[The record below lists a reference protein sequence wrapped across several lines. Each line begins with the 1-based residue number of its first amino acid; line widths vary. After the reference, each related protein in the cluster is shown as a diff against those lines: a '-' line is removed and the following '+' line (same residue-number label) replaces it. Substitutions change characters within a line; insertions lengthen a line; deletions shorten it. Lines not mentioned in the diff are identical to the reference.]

1 MVSTTDDEHT
11 VDAQHIQCPATVA
24 KLTLS
29 LPDRRSLIPLA
40 TYSHLRTGRSGD
52 GQTPVHCQPQPS

>member
-11 VDAQHIQCPATVA
+11 VDAQHIQCPATLT

-40 TYSHLRTGRSGD
+40 TFSHLRTGAAMNRTDTGT
-52 GQTPVHCQPQPS
+52 QPTPA